1 MSVVRDFIFQSL
13 MPRKLFFSGLY
24 YNDVIVNVIWYLNL
38 VVVSWNSVLI
48 LVLDLIFLWL
58 MWKPHSDGS
67 LISQFNRNIQKQR
80 NGSSLTFCF
89 LYRMKLNL
97 RSNHSEYFSLKS
109 TETYISTDNFRPRIS
124 VSDWLIFCSGNLML
138 HLKKNWK

>member
-1 MSVVRDFIFQSL
+1 MFRDFIFQSL

-24 YNDVIVNVIWYLNL
+24 YNTIVNVIWYLNL
-38 VVVSWNSVLI
+38 VVVRWNSILI

-67 LISQFNRNIQKQR
+67 LISQFNSNIQKQR
-80 NGSSLTFCF
+80 NDSSLTFCF

-97 RSNHSEYFSLKS
+97 RSNRSEYFSLKS

-124 VSDWLIFCSGNLML
+124 VSDWLILCSGNLML

>member
-13 MPRKLFFSGLY
+13 MPKKLFFSGLN
-24 YNDVIVNVIWYLNL
+24 YNSNGERIWYLNL

-124 VSDWLIFCSGNLML
+124 VFDWLIFCSGNLML
-138 HLKKNWK
+138 YLNKSWKQ